1 MKVHKFPVHT
11 KMLLCNPD
19 FAFYVELVNVTFI
32 IIYILKTY
40 INKVRTRKNTLKNM
54 KVNTKITLTK

>member
-32 IIYILKTY
+32 IIYIKKLTQIRYAQDRVAEKT
-40 INKVRTRKNTLKNM
+40 
-54 KVNTKITLTK
+54 

>member
-11 KMLLCNPD
+11 KMLLCNPE

-32 IIYILKTY
+32 IIYIKKTY
-40 INKVRTRKNTLKNM
+40 INKVRAR
-54 KVNTKITLTK
+54 